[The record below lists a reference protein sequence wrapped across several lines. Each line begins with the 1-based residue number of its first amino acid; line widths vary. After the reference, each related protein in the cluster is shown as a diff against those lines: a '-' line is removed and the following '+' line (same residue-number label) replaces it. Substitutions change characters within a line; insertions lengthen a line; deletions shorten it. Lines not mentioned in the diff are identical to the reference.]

1 MRKFVLPWQ
10 TVFVDSTTVISIPAG
25 EWGEADDVAKIGF
38 ELEMRA
44 KTGVL
49 EVALGYE
56 TADDQATPDTAVA
69 VTAYRTANGLTQRG
83 GLTDIASTTA
93 GKKFIR
99 AVYLV
104 KLTSGSTLTLAAV
117 RGLVYIGKRS

>member
-1 MRKFVLPWQ
+1 MRRLNLSWQ
-10 TVFVDSTTVISIPAG
+10 TVFVDSTTVVSIPAG
-25 EWGEADDVAKIGF
+25 PWAEADDIAKLGF

-49 EVALGYE
+49 EAALGYE
-56 TADDQATPDTAVA
+56 TADNQDTPDAAVA
-69 VTAYRTANGLTQRG
+69 ITAYRTANGLTQRG

-93 GKKFIR
+93 GKKYIR
-99 AVYLV
+99 PVYLV

-117 RGLVYIGKRS
+117 RGLMYIVKRS